1 MENNETLG
9 NARFIFNTG
18 RKVHDNIT
26 RIITAVA
33 MEKGKASQFGELS
46 YQQKNMIMMIRVR
59 ECVSVTELS
68 GILNVSPPSVS
79 AMVDRLVER
88 GLLIRTHSEKDRR
101 KVEIRVAPAAV
112 DEIALVE
119 EKLLNSFLELTQLLG
134 PEITSQWC
142 SVLQQIEKLIEEGLW
157 PSKNLLS
164 EVANE

>member
-9 NARFIFNTG
+9 NARYIFNTG
-18 RKVHDNIT
+18 RKVHDNVT

-59 ECVSVTELS
+59 ECVSVTELA

-112 DEIALVE
+112 DESLGRGKIL
-119 EKLLNSFLELTQLLG
+119 KSFLELTQLLG

-142 SVLQQIEKLIEEGLW
+142 SVLQQIEKLINAGLW
-157 PSKNLLS
+157 PSKKFVLS